1 MQYKYKKKLYK
12 ILSIVILLGFIISL
26 VGCDWF
32 SLGLLNIFD
41 PQAQIRVNYTKI
53 DLTEGVITL
62 EIYSINEVEFI
73 GSGFEYEYYV
83 GTTKIPGLS
92 KTVGATFYVEPS
104 TTSGTKGPITTIENL
119 PLYFQEVQDYST
131 SHPLITEITCTIDLI
146 GTDGAGHNITISV
159 TFDLPALQPGIDF
172 VPSTI
177 TLQAA
182 PATVTSATGSST
194 IAATVKDA
202 YGNPVAD
209 GTAVT
214 FSSTYGTLSSTH
226 TTTTDGIATTVL
238 TFSAG
243 DSSSTITATSGSVVN
258 TMVVTYS
265 VVSVSSTITLQ
276 AAPTIVTEETGSST
290 ITATV
295 KDAAGSPVVDG
306 TAVTFSSNYGTL
318 SSTYT
323 TTTDGIAT
331 TTLTF
336 SAGDSSSTVTATSG
350 TVSATVGV
358 TYYIA
363 SSPFITIFAA
373 DYSPAAGV
381 PTTINAVV
389 TKADGTPVANGTV
402 VIFVTTKG
410 TFTGVETTVQGVTAA
425 GTATADLTLV
435 ASGDIAK
442 VTATCGTRVSN
453 EITLTCP

>member
-1 MQYKYKKKLYK
+1 LQYKYKKKLCK
-12 ILSIVILLGFIISL
+12 IIFIVILLSFIVSL

-41 PQAQIRVNYTKI
+41 PQAQIKVSYTKI

-83 GTTKIPGLS
+83 GTTKITELS

-104 TTSGTKGPITTIENL
+104 TSPGTQGPITTIENL
-119 PLYFQEVQDYST
+119 PLYFQEVEDYLI
-131 SHPLITEITCTIDLI
+131 SHPLVTEITCTIDLI
-146 GTDGAGHNITISV
+146 GTDGAGHDITIPV
-159 TFDLPALQPGIDF
+159 TFDLPALQSG

-177 TLQAA
+177 TLKAA
-182 PATVTSATGSST
+182 PTTVTAATGSST
-194 IAATVKDA
+194 ITATVKDA
-202 YGNPVAD
+202 AGSPVAD

-214 FSSTYGTLSSTH
+214 FSTTYGTLSSSYE
-226 TTTTDGIATTVL
+226 TTVNGIATTKL

-243 DSSSTITATSGSVVN
+243 DSSSTVTATSGSVSATV
-258 TMVVTYS
+258 VVTYS

-276 AAPTIVTEETGSST
+276 AAPTIVTEETGSSA

-295 KDAAGSPVVDG
+295 KDADGNPVVDG
-306 TAVTFSSNYGTL
+306 TAVTFSSTYGTL
-318 SSTYT
+318 SLTYT

-336 SAGDSSSTVTATSG
+336 GAGDSSSTVTATSG

-363 SSPFITIFAA
+363 SSPFITIFAD
-373 DYSPAAGV
+373 DYSPTALA
-381 PTTINAVV
+381 PTTITAVV
-389 TKADGTPVANGTV
+389 TAADGTPVADNTV

-410 TFTGVETTVQGVTAA
+410 TFGIAGTTVLTVQVVTSVGA
-425 GTATADLTLV
+425 ATADLILET
-435 ASGDIAK
+435 SGDIAK

-453 EITLTCP
+453 EITITCE